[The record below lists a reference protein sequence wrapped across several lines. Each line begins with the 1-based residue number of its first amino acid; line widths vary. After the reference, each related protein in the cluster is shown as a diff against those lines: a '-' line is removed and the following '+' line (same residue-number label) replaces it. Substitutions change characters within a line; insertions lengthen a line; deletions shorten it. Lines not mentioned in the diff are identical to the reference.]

1 MNGGSMSEK
10 IRGEHLQ
17 RGAYVYVR
25 QSTPYQV
32 RNHLEGKEQQYALA
46 ERAKQLGFSKVIVV
60 DEDLGR
66 SGSGAQERLGFGR
79 LLASVCQGLAGAV
92 FASEASRLA
101 RNNRDWHHLVD
112 LCALAETLLI
122 DTDGIYDPRSLNDR
136 LLLGL
141 KGSMAEFE
149 LGLLRQRARA
159 AFEQK
164 VRRGFTLWE
173 VPVGFIRTEEGRV
186 EKTPDRQVQQAIA
199 TVFQKF
205 HQLGSA
211 RQATIWFREEQIPL
225 PQVKGGT
232 AGKEVFWALPSSGRI
247 LQMLRNP
254 CYGGAFAYGKTAPR
268 TVIEDGRAR
277 HQSRYRK
284 PQNEWKVLL
293 VDNHSGYI
301 SWEEYLENQRRLEAN
316 VAWGDGEGS
325 GAAKA
330 GAALLSGLLR
340 CGRCG
345 RKLQVVYSGNG
356 GRVPRYGCRG
366 DRGYR
371 GSSSCLTIGSLRVD
385 RVVVHS
391 VLAAIQPA
399 GIEAAI
405 KISECAQA
413 EDDEKRKALEL
424 ALERARYEAN
434 RARRQF
440 DAVEPENRLVAAEL
454 EGRWNHAL
462 EQVAALETR
471 IAAIGERS
479 APISHE
485 KKTELMVLG
494 EDVRTLWEHPDAPVQ
509 LKKRIL
515 RTVLDEII
523 VQSER
528 GSHTHRLILHWAGG
542 VHTQL
547 SVERNPSGQH
557 RRRAERTVIDL
568 VSELAKVCPDKAIAA
583 ILNRLGY
590 KTGQEKSWNA
600 SRVAGLRGYH
610 KIEPFQKQDGW
621 VTQEQAAEFLKVSNT
636 VIRRLIREG
645 ILPATQVVECAPWV
659 IDRKDLELPAV
670 QAQVQAV
677 HCGRRLPSTTPGQG
691 QLPLE

>member
-1 MNGGSMSEK
+1 MSEK
-10 IRGEHLQ
+10 IRVEHLL

-32 RNHLEGKEQQYALA
+32 RNHLEGKERQYALA
-46 ERAKQLGFSKVIVV
+46 ERAKQLGFSKVIVI

-66 SGSGAQERLGFGR
+66 SGSGAQERVGFGR

-92 FASEASRLA
+92 FALEASRLA

-164 VRRGFTLWE
+164 VKRGCTLWE
-173 VPVGFIRTEEGRV
+173 VPVGFIRTEEGRL

-211 RQATIWFREEQIPL
+211 RQATVWFREEQILL
-225 PQVKGGT
+225 PHVKGATG
-232 AGKEVFWALPSSGRI
+232 GKEVLWALPSSGRI

-268 TVIEDGRAR
+268 IVIEDGRAR

-293 VDNHSGYI
+293 IDHHPGYI

-316 VAWGDGEGS
+316 VAWGDGESS

-330 GAALLSGLLR
+330 GTALLSGLLR

-366 DRGYR
+366 DRGNR
-371 GSSSCLTIGSLRVD
+371 GSGSCLTIGSLRVD
-385 RVVVHS
+385 RVVVRN

-399 GIEAAI
+399 GIEAAV
-405 KISECAQA
+405 KVSECAQA
-413 EDDEKRKALEL
+413 EDEEKRRALEL

-440 DAVEPENRLVAAEL
+440 DAVEPENRLVAGEL
-454 EGRWNHAL
+454 EVRWNHAL

-471 IAAIGERS
+471 IAAMADRS
-479 APISHE
+479 TPLNE
-485 KKTELMVLG
+485 EQRTELMALG
-494 EDVRTLWEHPDAPVQ
+494 EDVRAVWEHPDAPVQ

-515 RTVLDEII
+515 RTVLNEIV

-528 GSHTHRLILHWAGG
+528 ESRTHRLILHWAGG
-542 VHTQL
+542 VHTEL

-557 RRRAERTVIDL
+557 RRQAERTVIDL

-590 KTGQEKSWNA
+590 KTGQEKNWNA

-610 KIEPFQKQDGW
+610 HIEPFQKQDGW
-621 VTQEQAAEFLKVSNT
+621 VTREQAAEELKVSST
-636 VIRRLIREG
+636 VVRRLIHEQ
-645 ILPATQVVECAPWV
+645 ILPATQVVQCAPWV
-659 IDRKDLELPAV
+659 IDRKDLNLATV
-670 QAQVQAV
+670 QAEVQAV
-677 HCGRRLPSTTPGQG
+677 HNGRRLPLIAPGQG

>member
-1 MNGGSMSEK
+1 
-10 IRGEHLQ
+10 
-17 RGAYVYVR
+17 
-25 QSTPYQV
+25 
-32 RNHLEGKEQQYALA
+32 
-46 ERAKQLGFSKVIVV
+46 
-60 DEDLGR
+60 
-66 SGSGAQERLGFGR
+66 
-79 LLASVCQGLAGAV
+79 
-92 FASEASRLA
+92 
-101 RNNRDWHHLVD
+101 
-112 LCALAETLLI
+112 
-122 DTDGIYDPRSLNDR
+122 

-149 LGLLRQRARA
+149 LGLLRQRARE

-173 VPVGFIRTEEGRV
+173 VPVGFIRTEEGRL

-211 RQATIWFREEQIPL
+211 RQATIWFREEQISL
-225 PQVKGGT
+225 PHVKGAT

-247 LQMLRNP
+247 LQILRNP

-277 HQSRYRK
+277 HHSRYRK

-293 VDNHSGYI
+293 VDHHPGYI

-325 GAAKA
+325 GAAKV
-330 GAALLSGLLR
+330 GSALLSGLLR

-345 RKLQVVYSGNG
+345 RKLQVVYGGNG
-356 GRVPRYGCRG
+356 GRVARYGCRG
-366 DRGYR
+366 DRGDR
-371 GSSSCLTIGSLRVD
+371 GSSACLTIGSLRVD
-385 RVVVHS
+385 RAVVRN

-399 GIEAAI
+399 GIEAAVQA
-405 KISECAQA
+405 SECAQV
-413 EDDEKRKALEL
+413 ENNEKRKALEL

-440 DAVEPENRLVAAEL
+440 DAVEPENRLVAGEL
-454 EGRWNHAL
+454 EARWNHAL
-462 EQVAALETR
+462 EQVTALEAR
-471 IAAIGERS
+471 IAAMAERS
-479 APISHE
+479 ATLSDE
-485 KKTELMVLG
+485 SKAELMALG
-494 EDVRTLWEHPDAPVQ
+494 DDVQTLWDHPDAPVQ

-515 RTVLDEII
+515 RTVLNEII

-528 GSHTHRLILHWAGG
+528 ESPTHRLILHWAGG
-542 VHTQL
+542 VHTEL
-547 SVERNPSGQH
+547 SVERNLSGQH
-557 RRRAERTVIDL
+557 RRRAERTVIEL

-610 KIEPFQKQDGW
+610 EIDPFQKQDGW
-621 VTQEQAAEFLKVSNT
+621 VTQEQAADELKVSNT
-636 VIRRLIREG
+636 VIKRLIREDL
-645 ILPATQVVECAPWV
+645 LPATQVVQYAPWV
-659 IDRKDLELPAV
+659 IARQNLNLPAV

-677 HCGRRLPSTTPGQG
+677 RSGRRLPLIVPGQG
-691 QLPLE
+691 QLSLE